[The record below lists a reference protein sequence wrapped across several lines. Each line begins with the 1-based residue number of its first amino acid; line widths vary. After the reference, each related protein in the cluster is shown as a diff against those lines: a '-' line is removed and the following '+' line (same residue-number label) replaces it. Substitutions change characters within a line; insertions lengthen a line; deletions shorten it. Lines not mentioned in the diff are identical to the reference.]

1 METNKKREA
10 VIYICFLICV
20 VITVLVLP
28 LYSIT
33 LSESTK
39 KIYYDNYKL
48 SIDSLLQFFALLIIV
63 LICSMIIV
71 SIFI

>member
-10 VIYICFLICV
+10 VIYICFLIV
-20 VITVLVLP
+20 VIITLLILP
-28 LYSIT
+28 LYSIKLFET
-33 LSESTK
+33 TQD
-39 KIYYDNYKL
+39 IYTRFKL
-48 SIDSLLQFFALLIIV
+48 PIDSLLQFFALSLII

>member
-1 METNKKREA
+1 MEINKKREA

-28 LYSIT
+28 LYSIK
-33 LSESTK
+33 LSTSTE
-39 KIYYDNYKL
+39 KIYQDYKTP
-48 SIDSLLQFFALLIIV
+48 IDSLLQFFALSIIV

>member
-28 LYSIT
+28 LYSIK
-33 LSESTK
+33 LSTSTE
-39 KIYYDNYKL
+39 KIYQDYKTL
-48 SIDSLLQFFALLIIV
+48 IDSLLHFFALSIIV
-63 LICSMIIV
+63 LICSMIII

>member
-1 METNKKREA
+1 MEINKKKEA
-10 VIYICFLICV
+10 VIYICFIIL
-20 VITVLVLP
+20 VIIILLVLP

-33 LSESTK
+33 FFETTK
-39 KIYYDNYKL
+39 EIYTRFKL
-48 SIDSLLQFFALLIIV
+48 LIDSLLQFFALSLII

>member
-39 KIYYDNYKL
+39 KIYDNYKL
-48 SIDSLLQFFALLIIV
+48 YIDSLLQFFALLIIV

>member
-20 VITVLVLP
+20 VIILLVLP

-33 LSESTK
+33 LFENTK
-39 KIYYDNYKL
+39 QIYKNY
-48 SIDSLLQFFALLIIV
+48 SMTIDSLLQFFALSIFV